1 MKEDKIN
8 LKSMDIITYIDK
20 LRKNLEFNPRS
31 EEIVNI
37 WIPGIANGGFINF
50 MEKMEKLKLI
60 DIKTIEEYKEYIVA
74 HKIVEISPKEKKDYL
89 AIIRICLEN
98 FSQSNKDENG
108 VNFWIPRY
116 GKSCNG
122 ICIIRT

>member
-8 LKSMDIITYIDK
+8 LKSKGIITYIDK
-20 LRKNLEFNPRS
+20 LKKNLEFNPRS
-31 EEIVNI
+31 KEIVNI
-37 WIPGIANGGFINF
+37 WIPGIANDGFINF

-74 HKIVEISPKEKKDYL
+74 HKIEEISPKEKKDYL
-89 AIIRICLEN
+89 AIIGTCLEN

-108 VNFWIPRY
+108 KNFWIPRY
-116 GKSCNG
+116 GKSRNG
-122 ICIIRT
+122 KCIIRT